1 MAAALGRLPMRISH
15 NMRKT
20 HKEATKH
27 RWKHGE
33 YVDRHRERGRGR
45 ETLLSRVAIYVKD
58 RLPPSAGRRRRA
70 LSPLSLAKLD
80 TDGPTSSVRTSSV
93 PQKGR
98 FTSTHSLT
106 DSLTLHRG
114 RLAAEE
120 EGRPGGGRI
129 NSARTQS
136 DPLSSL
142 RPTGARRP
150 RSTTW
155 MPLLFPSPLAA
166 WLQN

>member
-1 MAAALGRLPMRISH
+1 MGRLPMRISH

-33 YVDRHRERGRGR
+33 YVDRHRERGR

-80 TDGPTSSVRTSSV
+80 TDGPTSSSVRPSSV

-106 DSLTLHRG
+106 HGLTLHRG

-120 EGRPGGGRI
+120 EGRPPGGGRI
-129 NSARTQS
+129 NSAKRQP
-136 DPLSSL
+136 DPLLSL